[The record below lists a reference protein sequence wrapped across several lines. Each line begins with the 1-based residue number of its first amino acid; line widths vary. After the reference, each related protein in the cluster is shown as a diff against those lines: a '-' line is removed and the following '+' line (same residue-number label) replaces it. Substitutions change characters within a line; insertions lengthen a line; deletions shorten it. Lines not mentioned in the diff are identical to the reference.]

1 MMILN
6 RDRFH
11 LREQCVIEKLII
23 QPPHRFAT
31 IFQDNACF
39 LHFKKTD
46 AVIWSATEKLQL
58 QQTHAVLLKCGTY
71 FADFPGNVA
80 GEPSEVYAI
89 HLYPS
94 VLKELYGADFPTVM
108 KPASETKATREIPGS
123 MLITHF
129 IESLALYFAHPELMN
144 ADLLLLKMKEIVLI
158 LMQTSDA
165 DTLSSLF
172 LDLYSPRQ
180 ATISEVME
188 SHLYADLSIEE
199 LAKLAGLSISTFKRE
214 FQKQFQNT
222 PANYLKDKRLEETKK
237 LLLKTDL
244 SVSEICYRVGF
255 KDIAHFSRSFKQK
268 YQVSPS
274 VFRSLNL

>member
-1 MMILN
+1 MMLN

-31 IFQDNACF
+31 VFQDNACF

-46 AVIWSATEKLQL
+46 AVIWSATEKLHL
-58 QQTHAVLLKCGTY
+58 EQTHAVLLKCGTY
-71 FADFPGNVA
+71 FADFTGNLA
-80 GEPSEVYAI
+80 GEPCEVYAI

-94 VLKELYGADFPTVM
+94 ILKELYGADFPTVM
-108 KPASETKATREIPGS
+108 KPLGETKPTRQIPET

-144 ADLLLLKMKEIVLI
+144 PDLLLLKIKEIVLI

-165 DTLSSLF
+165 STLSSLF

-188 SHLYADLSIEE
+188 NHLHSDLSIDE

-214 FQKQFQNT
+214 FQKQFQDT
-222 PANYLKDKRLEETKK
+222 PANYLKDKRLEETQK

>member
-1 MMILN
+1 MILN

-11 LREQCVIEKLII
+11 LREQCLIEKLVI

-31 IFQDNACF
+31 VFQDNACF

-46 AVIWSATEKLQL
+46 AIIWSATEKVHLE
-58 QQTHAVLLKCGTY
+58 QTHAVLLKCGTY
-71 FADFPGNVA
+71 FADFTGNLA
-80 GEPSEVYAI
+80 GEPCEVYAI

-94 VLKELYGADFPTVM
+94 VLKELYGGDFPSVI
-108 KPASETKATREIPGS
+108 KPTNEKKSTLEIPGS

-129 IESLALYFAHPELMN
+129 IESLALYFAHPDLMN
-144 ADLLLLKMKEIVLI
+144 PDLLLLKMKEIVLI
-158 LMQTSDA
+158 LMQTGDA
-165 DTLSSLF
+165 GTLSSLF

-180 ATISEVME
+180 ATISDVME
-188 SHLYADLSIEE
+188 NHLQSDLSIEE
-199 LAKLAGLSISTFKRE
+199 LASLAGLSISTFKRE
-214 FQKQFQNT
+214 FQKQFHDT

-255 KDIAHFSRSFKQK
+255 KDIAHFSRSFKNK